1 VFTGHMTKNNQ
12 ANIVVIGGGTGS
24 FTILSGLKG
33 YTSNITALVN
43 MADDGG
49 STGVLRD
56 ELGVLPP
63 GDVRQCLVALSD
75 TPYLRELFNYRFD
88 EGSLAGHSFG
98 NLFLSAVEKMTN
110 SFDSAVELAGEVLN
124 ITGKVIPI
132 TNKDIRLV
140 LEKPNGEI
148 VKGEFKIGHLDFK
161 EHTRPLL
168 KITPK
173 VDLHPHA
180 KKAILAADIVLI
192 APGNLYGSLA
202 PALLVGGMKEALKAT
217 KAKIVYITNLVTKP
231 GQTDGFMVHDYVSEV
246 ERFIG
251 EPLIDIVIYNTDEP
265 PKSILDR
272 YMQKDEY
279 IVEFDLDILD
289 GMHYQSIG
297 VPLIS
302 HQTSTVNAHDRIA
315 STRSLIRHEPD
326 RVAREIMKLYFS

>member
-1 VFTGHMTKNNQ
+1 MKLNNQ

-24 FTILSGLKG
+24 FTILSGLKN

-88 EGSLAGHSFG
+88 EGSLKGHSFG
-98 NLFLSAVEKMTN
+98 NLFISAVEKMTS

-124 ITGKVIPI
+124 ITGKVIPV
-132 TNKDIRLV
+132 TNQDVRLV
-140 LEKPNGEI
+140 LEKPDGEVI
-148 VKGEFKIGHLDFK
+148 RGEYKIGHLDFNGQQ
-161 EHTRPLL
+161 RPLMRL
-168 KITPK
+168 EPK
-173 VDLHPHA
+173 AHLHPHA
-180 KKAILAADIVLI
+180 EKAILEADIVLI

-202 PALLVGGMKEALKAT
+202 PALIIEGMKEALKKT
-217 KAKIVYITNLVTKP
+217 KAKKVYICNLVTKP
-231 GQTDGFMVHDYVSEV
+231 GQTDGFKVHDFVSEV

-251 EPLIDIVIYNTDEP
+251 EPLLDVVLYNTDEP

-272 YMQKDEY
+272 YMHDNEF
-279 IVEFDLDILD
+279 IVDFDLDVLD
-289 GMHYQSIG
+289 GAHYQAIG
-297 VPLIS
+297 SPLIS
-302 HQTSTVNAHDRIA
+302 RTPSVFSPHDKIA
-315 STRSLIRHEPD
+315 NTRSLIRHD
-326 RVAREIMKLYFS
+326 SDHVAREVMRLYFS